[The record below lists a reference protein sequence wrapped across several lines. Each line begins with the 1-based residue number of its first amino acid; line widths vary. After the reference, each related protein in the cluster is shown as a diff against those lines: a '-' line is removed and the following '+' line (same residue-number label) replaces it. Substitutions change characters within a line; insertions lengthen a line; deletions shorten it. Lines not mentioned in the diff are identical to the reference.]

1 MARSTAHHPVPFS
14 KRLEDRASHKGHLGD
29 FLLGAIDG
37 CVTTFAV
44 VAGVAGAGLPKSIAI
59 VLGVANLI
67 ADGFSMAVGN
77 YQKVKSDRELIDK
90 TRQLEERHID
100 EVPEEERQ
108 EIREIFAKKGFDG
121 SLLEDIVAIITKDRK
136 RWIDTMIMEEFG
148 LTLESPDPM
157 RSGLTTFAA
166 FVIVGI
172 IPLLPFLLPHTLDV
186 NATFAV
192 SAFATAAAF
201 FVIGWIRGQLRNRP
215 LILSGLETLF
225 VGGAAAALSYV
236 IGMALRHFIGLSA

>member
-1 MARSTAHHPVPFS
+1 MARSTAHHPVPFWKKLEDKS
-14 KRLEDRASHKGHLGD
+14 KRQSHLGD

-44 VAGVAGAGLPKSIAI
+44 VAGVAGAGLPKSVAV
-59 VLGVANLI
+59 VLGVANLV

-77 YQKVKSDRELIDK
+77 YQKAKSDSELVEK
-90 TRQLEERHID
+90 TRRLEEQHID

-121 SLLEDIVAIITKDRK
+121 SLLEDIVAVITKDRK

-148 LTLESPDPM
+148 LTLESPDPL

-166 FVIVGI
+166 FVVVGL
-172 IPLLPFLLPHTLDV
+172 IPLLPFLLPLPLDLS
-186 NATFAV
+186 ATFAV
-192 SAFATAAAF
+192 SAMATAAAF
-201 FVIGWIRGQLRNRP
+201 FVIGWIKGQLRNRS
-215 LILSGLETLF
+215 LVLSGLETLF

-236 IGMALRHFIGLSA
+236 IGMALRHFTGMTP